1 MTNHKSVGRYISIL
15 FRQGQNYITNEMK
28 SHDIGRGQFIFLL
41 VLYEH
46 DGISQES
53 LSSNLMID
61 KATTARAISKLEDA
75 GYVVRKTDT
84 KDRRVKNVYLTTKGR
99 DIKPILTE
107 KLIAWTDI
115 LMSDLEEHEKETLID
130 LLDKMVKSTKN
141 YISEV

>member
-1 MTNHKSVGRYISIL
+1 MNHNSVGRYISIL

-46 DGISQES
+46 NGISQES

-61 KATTARAISKLEDA
+61 KATTARAINKLEDA
-75 GYVVRKTDT
+75 GYVVRKTDPN
-84 KDRRVKNVYLTTKGR
+84 DRRVNNVYLTAQGR

-107 KLIAWTDI
+107 KLMSWTDI
-115 LMSDLEEHEKETLID
+115 LMSDLKEQEKEMLIG
-130 LLDKMVKSTKN
+130 LLEKMVISAKN
-141 YISEV
+141 HISQG